1 MKALLLIITIFTFSY
16 AIDGVRNVKLN
27 TMDTSEVLEKVG
39 QRLEKLNLKNLDK
52 NLDHKKHISNINT
65 LQVNIK
71 DILVTQKELREI
83 DVDLKAAIKKY
94 NESESK
100 YNKKMTKI
108 YDHNK
113 NLQRVTY
120 YLLSHKLDQEHLP
133 ALKNHLVDKYAI
145 QKFDQNTE
153 IKESSR
159 GILSYKNVVTT
170 NKYFGEM
177 QVETL
182 KDITYRDKGLNVKVI
197 KVVQSPFIKSTKSEY
212 VDSTSKEIDK
222 FDDSMDV
229 NIHEITDLT
238 QLKAI
243 YLPKQMFAG
252 TEIETIMKSIESNI
266 NVKKSN
272 RKLTKASKRITSA
285 MKSIERQHDKYI
297 KSLNNLTTEINSLT
311 LRQENKTTTLD
322 DKVQNAKEISK
333 YYSINL
339 NLEELEKLIII
350 TPKVYSS
357 YVELGEEKDFVKRK
371 IKSYLSK
378 VTITELQQSETLTN
392 YTDLKTKNLS
402 KQKLVEYESI
412 HFFPHVKGNEFATLV
427 FSVIELEDKVSASDF
442 VKKDLKYSSY
452 EFVPVKKSYK
462 TIFASTTEVTLG
474 TVKEFLETNRINKY
488 FDKYCIED
496 SILPDGAK
504 DFKNLGEE
512 YYDYPAVCFKVEK
525 VDEFMAWLAKKIGKK
540 ITFASPEEW
549 SYVAS
554 NSNSSEFCWGNAEI
568 AELNEDGLT
577 PENIYYEN
585 QEDTFIQPI
594 KKFTKSLLGMYD
606 MCGNVHELVK
616 EEDAFM
622 LKGNS
627 YISFIESSNAP
638 ALEYDQGLSPMI
650 GIRPF
655 YILEN

>member
-27 TMDTSEVLEKVG
+27 TMDASEVLQKVE
-39 QRLEKLNLKNLDK
+39 QRLKKLNLKNLDK
-52 NLDHKKHISNINT
+52 NLDYKQHISKIET
-65 LQVNIK
+65 LQANIK
-71 DILVTQKELREI
+71 DILVTQRELREI

-94 NESESK
+94 NESEDK

-108 YDHNK
+108 YASNK
-113 NLQRVTY
+113 HLQRVTY
-120 YLLSHKLDQEHLP
+120 YFLSHKLDQDYLP
-133 ALKNHLVDKYAI
+133 ALKNKLVDKYAI

-153 IKESSR
+153 IKESSK

-182 KDITYRDKGLNVKVI
+182 KDITYRDKDLNVKII
-197 KVVQSPFIKSTKSEY
+197 KVTQSPFVKSNESKFVKSNAK
-212 VDSTSKEIDK
+212 DIDK
-222 FDDSMDV
+222 FDDSMDA
-229 NIHEITDLT
+229 EIVELTDLM
-238 QLKAI
+238 QLEAI
-243 YLPKQMFAG
+243 YLPKAMFTYDEIG
-252 TEIETIMKSIESNI
+252 TVMKSINSNM
-266 NVKKSN
+266 NVDKSN
-272 RKLTKASKRITSA
+272 KNIAKASKRIIKA
-285 MKSIERQHDKYI
+285 MKSVERQHDKYI
-297 KSLNNLTTEINSLT
+297 KGLNNSTTEINALT
-311 LRQENKTTTLD
+311 LQQENKTTTLEA
-322 DKVQNAKEISK
+322 KIENAMLISK
-333 YYSINL
+333 YYSIDL
-339 NLEELEKLIII
+339 NLEELDKLIII
-350 TPKVYSS
+350 TPKVYTA
-357 YVELGEEKDFVKRK
+357 YVELGEEKDFVQRK
-371 IKSYLSK
+371 VKSYLSK
-378 VTITELQQSETLTN
+378 VTISELQQSETLTN
-392 YTDLKTKNLS
+392 YADLKTKNLS

-412 HFFPHVKGNEFATLV
+412 HFFPFIRGNEFATLV

-525 VDEFMAWLAKKIGKK
+525 VDEFMAWLAKKIGKN
-540 ITFASPEEW
+540 ITFATPDEW

-554 NSNSSEFCWGNAEI
+554 NSNSSEFCWGNADI
-568 AELNEDGLT
+568 AELNEDGLM

-594 KKFTKSLLGMYD
+594 KKFKKSLLGMYD

-616 EEDAFM
+616 EEGSFM

-638 ALEYDQGLSPMI
+638 ALEYDESLSPMV
-650 GIRPF
+650 GIRAF